1 MTPGYSR
8 LVRDLFFI
16 PNRYDQGHTETV
28 IRRLK
33 DPLYRVLKVGTYNL
47 KQTPYDHLKDP
58 LKKAFRFKTSLFAIS
73 FHE

>member
-33 DPLYRVLKVGTYNL
+33 DPLYRVLKVGTYN
-47 KQTPYDHLKDP
+47 
-58 LKKAFRFKTSLFAIS
+58 FKTDPV
-73 FHE
+73 